1 MDQELS
7 ATLDGERVIVG
18 EDKNG
23 HIRRSREGI
32 ERIHG
37 GWGMRH
43 RNDEGGG
50 IVDTSITFDL
60 AIVNTFFG
68 KKVNQFVTYNSQID
82 FLVCWRCH
90 LNEVINCI
98 LYVYSIDKPG
108 IEPQP

>member
-43 RNDEGGG
+43 RNDEGG
-50 IVDTSITFDL
+50 
-60 AIVNTFFG
+60 
-68 KKVNQFVTYNSQID
+68 
-82 FLVCWRCH
+82 
-90 LNEVINCI
+90 
-98 LYVYSIDKPG
+98 
-108 IEPQP
+108 